1 MSNKEIWGKL
11 SAHHTENVD
20 KKGKFKYL
28 TWTQAYAYMMDNYP
42 HAEYSMHEP
51 VYFRDETVMVHCTIK
66 IGEMKRDMWLAVMDH
81 KNNAIKNPA
90 ATDIS
95 NAQMRCFVK
104 CIAMFG
110 LGLHIYAGEDIPMNE
125 DEEGDDKDNSVD
137 VQVAKEETRE
147 KPSEEKSKSDKAD
160 AYAQKCISEIKNL
173 NSMSSLVAWKQ
184 RNLKHLDDFKEAW
197 EFQHSDIGE
206 AYNKHFEK
214 YKNIMNN

>member
-11 SAHHTENVD
+11 SAHHTENVL
-20 KKGKFKYL
+20 KKGNFNYL
-28 TWTQAYAYMMDNYP
+28 SWTHAYAYMMDNYP
-42 HAEYSMHEP
+42 HSEYTIHEP
-51 VYFRDETVMVHCTIK
+51 VYYKDDSVMVHCTIK
-66 IGEMKRDMWLAVMDH
+66 IGEMSRYMWLAVMNYSN
-81 KNNAIKNPA
+81 KAITNP
-90 ATDIS
+90 TSVDINKS
-95 NAQMRCFVK
+95 QMRCFVK

-125 DEEGDDKDNSVD
+125 DEEGDDEDNSVD

-147 KPSEEKSKSDKAD
+147 EPSEAKSKSDKAD

-184 RNLKHLDDFKEAW
+184 KNLKHLDDFKEAW